1 MKSDIIH
8 LDSRGSG
15 FREAVEETRKVA
27 EFEELNSTDTVQLM
41 LLTEEML
48 SLARSVTGE
57 MKADFWIEGEG
68 SAYQLIMTTSTK
80 LTQGQR
86 EELISVSTQ
95 NRNEYARSFL
105 GRLRNIWEQAL
116 LSGQEDQYYQLSD
129 EDAKDIVG
137 REIED
142 PDWDGYE
149 RSVLKNLADDVK
161 IGIRGDKIYIS
172 VSKDFAK

>member
-1 MKSDIIH
+1 MNSDVIH

-27 EFEELNSTDTVQLM
+27 EFKELNSTDTLQLM

-57 MKADFWIEGEG
+57 MEADFRIENENMR
-68 SAYQLIMTTSTK
+68 YQLIMTTSTE
-80 LTQGQR
+80 LTQEKR
-86 EELISVSTQ
+86 NELISVSSQ

-105 GRLRNIWEQAL
+105 GRLRNIWDQAL
-116 LSGQEDQYYQLSD
+116 LSGREEQYYQLSD

-161 IGIRGDKIYIS
+161 IGIRGDTIYIS
-172 VSKDFAK
+172 VTRDFAK

>member
-1 MKSDIIH
+1 MNSDVIH

-27 EFEELNSTDTVQLM
+27 EFKELNSTDTLQLM

-57 MKADFWIEGEG
+57 MEADFRIENENMR
-68 SAYQLIMTTSTK
+68 YQLIMTTSTE
-80 LTQGQR
+80 LTQEKR
-86 EELISVSTQ
+86 NELISVSSQ
-95 NRNEYARSFL
+95 NRNEYSRSFL
-105 GRLRNIWEQAL
+105 GRLRNIWDQAL
-116 LSGQEDQYYQLSD
+116 LSGREEQYYQLSD

-161 IGIRGDKIYIS
+161 IGIRGDTIYIS
-172 VSKDFAK
+172 VTRDFAK